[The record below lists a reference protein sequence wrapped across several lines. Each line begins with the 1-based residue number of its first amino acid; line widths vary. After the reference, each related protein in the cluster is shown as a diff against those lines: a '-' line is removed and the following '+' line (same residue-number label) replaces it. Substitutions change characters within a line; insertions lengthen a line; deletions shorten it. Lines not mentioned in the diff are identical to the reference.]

1 MSVSAKESFI
11 NYDAEYLKEKAKEY
25 GMKIVDEAEK
35 MDKIINEYIVDP
47 AKDEL
52 GNLTLYDEDSLW
64 LVTDIPG
71 VNPSLERHYFFV
83 NKDVPLFKTM
93 TYFDYFGNKVQHND
107 VSAIRKFEKKI
118 YGSLTDANDTF
129 LVECNYSLQSN
140 IFSNNYILLDA
151 DEMWVEHALCDYGV
165 FTDISFIIP
174 EDKRK
179 DKYSTKDLAEII
191 EIIDDVN
198 YEFDSLSLERKP

>member
-1 MSVSAKESFI
+1 MNRRTLKAMLLSLCVFSANPMSVSAKESFI

-93 TYFDYFGNKVQHND
+93 TYFDYFGNKVKNND

-118 YGSLTDANDTF
+118 
-129 LVECNYSLQSN
+129 
-140 IFSNNYILLDA
+140 
-151 DEMWVEHALCDYGV
+151 
-165 FTDISFIIP
+165 
-174 EDKRK
+174 
-179 DKYSTKDLAEII
+179 
-191 EIIDDVN
+191 
-198 YEFDSLSLERKP
+198 